1 MGSCQSIQFVE
12 RGSVEVMP
20 GLSAAEGRVAKFKA
34 ANEKGKFPTAK
45 ENSRVDEIQ
54 RW

>member
-12 RGSVEVMP
+12 RGNVEVMP
-20 GLSAAEGRVAKFKA
+20 GLSAAEGAEGRVAKFKA

-45 ENSRVDEIQ
+45 ELAGR
-54 RW
+54 